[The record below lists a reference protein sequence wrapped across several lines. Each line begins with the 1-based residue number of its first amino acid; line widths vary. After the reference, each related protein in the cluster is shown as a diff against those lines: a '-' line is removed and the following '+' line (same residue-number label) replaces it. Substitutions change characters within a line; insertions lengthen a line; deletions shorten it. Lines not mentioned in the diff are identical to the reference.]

1 MRILMNMAT
10 KNIYVADSDVE
21 LFDTASQLAGSMSAA
36 VAAGLRLYVAQQ
48 NRVKEKTQMHQVE
61 IEVQDGPV
69 VTTKRF
75 MGRELLR
82 YEIRNG
88 VRVVTFRTYVTA
100 RDQLAVHIRN
110 DPDWTRFS
118 SAADNNPVWDDE
130 RTWGTNWWDTTERA
144 LRVFTDVAAM
154 RGELPDE
161 VVDAVDRSLAQ
172 PAIEDLD
179 I

>member
-1 MRILMNMAT
+1 MCILMCMVT

-21 LFDTASQLAGSMSAA
+21 LFDTASELAGSMSAA
-36 VAAGLRLYVAQQ
+36 VAAGLRLYVARQ
-48 NRVKEKTQMHQVE
+48 NNAREKMQMRQVE

-75 MGRELLR
+75 TGRELLR
-82 YEIRNG
+82 YEIRDG
-88 VRVVTFRTYVTA
+88 VRRVTFRTYVTA
-100 RDQLAVHIRN
+100 RDQFAVYIRN

-118 SAADNNPVWDDE
+118 SPAEDDPVWDDE
-130 RTWGTNWWDTTERA
+130 RTWGTNWWDTTERT
-144 LRVFTDVAAM
+144 LRVFPDATAM

-172 PAIEDLD
+172 PAAEDLD